1 MLENCC
7 ISFEVPGEIR
17 VSERGKKNENGL
29 WDSIELVEVYV
40 DEGQHVSISIDCTD
54 NVDGISIGLSA
65 HHIENEESGRAF
77 HPALDAH
84 LDWTATRQLRD
95 FLSLLL
101 TMKDD
106 IDTPKDK
113 PDE

>member
-17 VSERGKKNENGL
+17 VSERSKKNENGL
-29 WDSIELVEVYV
+29 WDSIELVEVDKAV
-40 DEGQHVSISIDCTD
+40 CVSIDCND
-54 NVDGISIGLSA
+54 NVDGISVGFSA

-77 HPALDAH
+77 HSTLDAH
-84 LDWTATRQLRD
+84 LDWKATRQLRD

-106 IDTPKDK
+106 IEAQA
-113 PDE
+113 DE